1 MDNFLGLFFGSM
13 FIAAAIVA
21 VLAIVCYILISIAL
35 YRMASNRDI
44 EYAWLAFIPLG
55 NAYIQG
61 MVIEDFNIFN
71 FTVPNAQ
78 YVLPMLPVVSYVL
91 SSIGIPQTVAALV
104 VFIISL
110 FALYELFMILDEDT
124 AKRNIILSAVIP
136 ITAPFI
142 LFSLRDN

>member
-91 SSIGIPQTVAALV
+91 SSIGIPRTVAALV
-104 VFIISL
+104 VSIISL

-136 ITAPFI
+136 ITTPFI

>member
-78 YVLPMLPVVSYVL
+78 YVLPMLPVVLYVL

-136 ITAPFI
+136 ITTPFI